1 MPPVM
6 NKILAA
12 FIQRLTFQRQLS
24 ITVTLGILFLALL
37 SSIVGSWQV
46 NERVRHNLIE
56 QGQRITENLAR
67 QSTLALVY
75 SSADN
80 AAEAVKATMAF
91 PGVIG
96 VEIRHGNGNILLA
109 RGDNNQTK
117 FLAPVEHGEG
127 LQAAAVLSA
136 ESSSAWHFAAPVYSQ
151 PAGESPF
158 GDIAAPELLGNVS
171 VVMSKEAL
179 TRMTSDI
186 FITNLST
193 SFSFALLFLFL
204 IRFLTNS
211 MARPLSQLSNSMERA
226 QMGESLVRAE
236 PGGPKDIADM
246 AHAFN
251 DMMSVQEEREAAL
264 RIAAIAFE
272 TEEGML
278 VTDENAMILRV
289 NQAFTRITGYKPE
302 EAIGKNPSLLK
313 SDRQDEE
320 FFQRMWGSLQQYN
333 NWQGEIWNQRKN
345 GEIYPEWLTITAVI
359 GKDGKVTNYVG
370 TFVDI
375 SERKKAE
382 NEIHHLAFYDPL
394 SQLPNRRMLLDRLRQ
409 AVATSVRNQTG
420 GALLFIDL
428 DNFKTLNDTKGHGIG
443 DLLLIEVSK
452 RLQECVREG
461 DTLARFGGDEFVLL
475 LEGLSEER
483 AQAAIQA
490 RAVGEKVLEV
500 LSQPY
505 ILEGNEFHSS
515 SSMGITLFV
524 NYKQKLDEL
533 LKQADTAMYEAKKS
547 GRNTLRF
554 FDPVMQEELEVR
566 AQLEVGLREAL
577 RKEEFRLYY
586 QMQVDHT
593 GHILGAE
600 VLLRWVHPER
610 GLISPMQFIP
620 LAEETGLILPIGRW
634 VLESAC
640 QQIKEWENDRRT
652 SDLQLAVNV
661 SGRQFRQVDFVA
673 QVSEIIS
680 RIDINPLL
688 IKIELTESIVLDDV
702 TDTIAKMQALRQI
715 GVSFAMD
722 DFGTGYSSLSYL
734 TQLPLNQLK
743 IDQSFVRH
751 IGSKTSDATIIQTI
765 IGMANNLCMEVI
777 AEGVETQ
784 AQRDFLEANGCM
796 LFQGYLFSMPVP
808 LEEFSVLLDAQR
820 Y

>member
-1 MPPVM
+1 M
-6 NKILAA
+6 NKLVTA
-12 FIQRLTFQRQLS
+12 FFQRLTFQRQLS

-75 SSADN
+75 SSSDN

-109 RGDNNQTK
+109 RGDNHSTK
-117 FLAPVEHGEG
+117 FLEVAEQPEG

-136 ESSSAWHFAAPVYSQ
+136 ESSGAWHFAAPVYSQ
-151 PAGESPF
+151 PAMESPF
-158 GDIAAPELLGNVS
+158 GDVATPELLGKVS
-171 VVMSKEAL
+171 VVMSKAAL
-179 TRMTSDI
+179 ARMTSDI
-186 FITNLST
+186 FITNLAT
-193 SFSFALLFLFL
+193 SFSFALLFLLL
-204 IRFLTNS
+204 IRFLTSS

-251 DMMSVQEEREAAL
+251 DMMTVQEEREAAL

-289 NQAFTRITGYKPE
+289 NQAFTRITGYTPE

-313 SDRQDEE
+313 SDRQNEE
-320 FFQRMWGSLQQYN
+320 FFHRMWDSLQQYN

-452 RLQECVREG
+452 RLQDCVREG

-475 LEGLSEER
+475 LEGLSEDR
-483 AQAAIQA
+483 AQAAVQA

-505 ILEGNEFHSS
+505 LLEGNEFHSS

-524 NYKQKLDEL
+524 NYRQKLDEL

-640 QQIKEWENDRRT
+640 RQIKAWETDLRT
-652 SDLQLAVNV
+652 RDLQLAVNV
-661 SGRQFRQVDFVA
+661 SGRQFRQADFVA

-688 IKIELTESIVLDDV
+688 LKIELTESIVLDDV
-702 TDTIAKMQALRQI
+702 ADTISKMQALRQI
-715 GVSFAMD
+715 GVTFAMD

-751 IGSKTSDATIIQTI
+751 IGTKTSDATIIQTI
-765 IGMANNLCMEVI
+765 IGMANNLGMEVI

-784 AQRDFLEANGCM
+784 EQRDFLEANGCV

-808 LEEFSVLLDAQR
+808 LEEFNVLLDAQR